1 MKNLYIYLFP
11 LVMDIIISG
20 VLFISVYRFSEAKVE
35 GWIVGATMAV
45 WAVIY
50 SLISWL
56 CGYIVNKDNA
66 HKVVLSSCIG
76 ISLVAAGFLVFD
88 GLYTQ
93 FLWLILTGC
102 CGAFFFAPFQIYL
115 KRFIPGNAGIIR
127 TTALYTGA
135 WSLGFSLGPLAF
147 RLLSQQNAFIFFIV
161 CGVAMVLGLIAVE
174 KFAKSPEEISV
185 AAYDGNVKNI
195 YEGLPDLVWVGY
207 LVSGVGCLTISLV
220 RTMGPFRGVALL
232 NFTKDEMSMIMFIV
246 SLLQSLTGLLM
257 IFSKKW
263 MYKKIPG
270 LLLNGAGILALLGF
284 GFCNSY
290 IGFVISAVFFG
301 IYAGCFYFFFVFHS
315 LVHPTKSAKYIA
327 GNETI
332 VGVSGVVSPV
342 LAGLLVTPAS
352 SGWSFFTGAI
362 LVIAAMVGQQ
372 IMLARHKNI
381 SI

>member
-11 LVMDIIISG
+11 LVMDIIVSG
-20 VLFISVYRFSEAKVE
+20 VLFISAYRFSEAKVE
-35 GWIVGATMAV
+35 GWVVGATMAV

-56 CGYIVNKDNA
+56 CGFIVNKNNA
-66 HKVVLSSCIG
+66 HKVVMASCAG
-76 ISLVAAGFLVFD
+76 ISLVSAGFLFFD

-93 FLWLILTGC
+93 FIWLILTGC

-127 TTALYTGA
+127 TTALYTGS

-147 RLLSQQNAFIFFIV
+147 GLLSQQNAFILCIG
-161 CGVAMVLGLIAVE
+161 CGVAMFLGLAAVE
-174 KFAKSPEEISV
+174 KFAMAPEEI
-185 AAYDGNVKNI
+185 APGNDSAPAKNV

-246 SLLQSLTGLLM
+246 SLLQSLTGFMM

-263 MYKKIPG
+263 MYKKVPG

-290 IGFVISAVFFG
+290 IAFVISAVLFG

-332 VGVSGVVSPV
+332 VGISAVVSPI
-342 LAGLLVTPAS
+342 LAGALVTPSS
-352 SGWSFFTGAI
+352 SGWSFIAGAI

-372 IMLARHKNI
+372 LILARHKNI
-381 SI
+381 SL